1 VAPAA
6 VASVVSLHLID
17 VRRPCL
23 PQYQL
28 TMFVSQAA
36 ADALMRVIATPTSTL
51 LGKLFLPTTH
61 HIVSI

>member
-1 VAPAA
+1 
-6 VASVVSLHLID
+6 